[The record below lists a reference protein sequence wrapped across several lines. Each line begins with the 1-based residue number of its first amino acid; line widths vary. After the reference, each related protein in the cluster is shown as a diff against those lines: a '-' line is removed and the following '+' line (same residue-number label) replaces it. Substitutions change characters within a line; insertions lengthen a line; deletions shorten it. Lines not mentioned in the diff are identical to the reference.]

1 MADWEIATTVVGG
14 LLHDVIR
21 TSIID
26 VRQIVA
32 AGKDTRD
39 VPKVIFLFARGC

>member
-1 MADWEIATTVVGG
+1 MVSKDGKMDWQIATNIAGC

-26 VRQIVA
+26 VRQRAVEKKDVEVA
-32 AGKDTRD
+32 
-39 VPKVIFLFARGC
+39 PKVLP